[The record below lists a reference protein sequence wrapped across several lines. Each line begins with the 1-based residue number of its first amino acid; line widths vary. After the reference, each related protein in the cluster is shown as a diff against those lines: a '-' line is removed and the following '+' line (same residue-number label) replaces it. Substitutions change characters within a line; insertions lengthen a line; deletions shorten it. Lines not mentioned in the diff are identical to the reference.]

1 MRATHKTSS
10 RTCNILLLSILLR
23 SNRITLQTPVYL
35 VFNHAIWPFR
45 TRHSHSLCSKI
56 EFIRHLT
63 RACLFCFGGV
73 SLHYFNSCT
82 PGIIYGP
89 ISSRCMGVASR
100 WNYNC
105 ECMIKIFHGVGERVV
120 TPSKPTSPL
129 RTTFSFTH
137 PLF

>member
-1 MRATHKTSS
+1 MQVTHKTSS
-10 RTCNILLLSILLR
+10 RTCNVLLSSILLR
-23 SNRITLQTPVYL
+23 PNRITLQTLVCR
-35 VFNHAIWPFR
+35 VFNHAIWPIK

-63 RACLFCFGGV
+63 RVCLFWSV
-73 SLHYFNSCT
+73 SLHCFNSCT

-100 WNYNC
+100 WNYNGDS
-105 ECMIKIFHGVGERVV
+105 MIKIFLGAGVV
-120 TPSKPTSPL
+120 TPSKLPSLL
-129 RTTFSFTH
+129 RTTFAFTD